1 MHRKLVLDDIDEA
14 LISELQKDGRL
25 SLVDLGRRVGLRHS
39 SVRSRLIKLVKENL
53 IKVTALLNYK
63 KLDLKLAL
71 VGLSVRNLEKNMS
84 KLRNLCQCHHVVYLF
99 QLVGGKYNVLLLFV
113 YRNES
118 KLRAFIEKR
127 IRTIPDIDDIEVT
140 LVDTAVPIFLPIR
153 LGALKEAPI
162 CSQEC
167 TTCGLREV
175 ICTGCDVGR

>member
-1 MHRKLVLDDIDEA
+1 M
-14 LISELQKDGRL
+14 
-25 SLVDLGRRVGLRHS
+25 
-39 SVRSRLIKLVKENL
+39 
-53 IKVTALLNYK
+53 
-63 KLDLKLAL
+63 
-71 VGLSVRNLEKNMS
+71 
-84 KLRNLCQCHHVVYLF
+84 
-99 QLVGGKYNVLLLFV
+99 

-140 LVDTAVPIFLPIR
+140 LVDAAVPIFLPIR
-153 LGALKEAPI
+153 LGALKEVPT